1 MEVMEPNPVPFFIWL
16 MNHYNGVVEFA
27 VVNGEFQLYVA
38 DHWWMD
44 DPFIDVIDDADWP
57 DENDPE
63 WEEVEAEADAEFEG
77 A

>member
-1 MEVMEPNPVPFFIWL
+1 M
-16 MNHYNGVVEFA
+16 VEFA
-27 VVNGEFQLYVA
+27 VIDGEFQLYIA

-63 WEEVEAEADAEFEG
+63 WEEAEDEADAEFEG